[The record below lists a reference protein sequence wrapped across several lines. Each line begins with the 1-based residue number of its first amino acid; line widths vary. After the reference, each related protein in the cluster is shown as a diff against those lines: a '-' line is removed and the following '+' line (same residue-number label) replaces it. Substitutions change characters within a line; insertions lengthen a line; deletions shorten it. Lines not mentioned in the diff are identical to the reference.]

1 MLLSAWGVEYQDDKV
16 LADNELALRVR
27 MSQNERPMP
36 HLGMVGV
43 PRENFDQE
51 DIITSRLETVNF
63 ASAGALSQ
71 SDDATT
77 TFEPLIR
84 SSSDAM
90 LMDAALVENMTDPSI
105 LFDEFQ
111 SQGTSYVLTAR
122 VSGEITSAFQKADL
136 RFQRTRP
143 LVIRRTQKFH
153 RLYQAS
159 LPPITRRLLKAML
172 LRSLKRSQQKFIWRA
187 LRARRILSC
196 FQILIS

>member
-1 MLLSAWGVEYQDDKV
+1 
-16 LADNELALRVR
+16 

-36 HLGMVGV
+36 HLGMLGV
-43 PRENFDQE
+43 PRANLDQE

-71 SDDATT
+71 SDGATT

-111 SQGTSYVLTAR
+111 SQGTSYVLAAR
-122 VSGEITSAFQKADL
+122 VSGEITSAFPGGRPEVPDDTASDDQDDADAA
-136 RFQRTRP
+136 QDSP
-143 LVIRRTQKFH
+143 DSASPIIRRFP
-153 RLYQAS
+153 RAM
-159 LPPITRRLLKAML
+159 LPRRL
-172 LRSLKRSQQKFIWRA
+172 RRRQQKCIWRK
-187 LRARRILSC
+187 RRVRQHRPVC
-196 FQILIS
+196 RY